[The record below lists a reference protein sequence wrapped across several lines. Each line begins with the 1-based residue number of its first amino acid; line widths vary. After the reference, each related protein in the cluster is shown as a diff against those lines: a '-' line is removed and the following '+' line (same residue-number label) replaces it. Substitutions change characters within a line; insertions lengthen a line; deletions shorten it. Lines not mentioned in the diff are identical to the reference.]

1 MKNQLFFLAILCF
14 FLATSCNT
22 NSLLNF
28 SQQVSIPPNSRA
40 IIKNKN
46 IVIQGPEGFCLDE
59 TISNLSSNSTFLL
72 FGNCAAISQSNSVT
86 QSEVHAVLTT
96 AISKDKS
103 KNRPFNREWL
113 DSYLRSEDGKSNLSS
128 NRNSED
134 IEVLD
139 SFKMDEAYFVLIQ
152 NNGERKSEAI
162 SKYSWRAYLEVS
174 GYLISL
180 SIIGFNQNPMKHNE
194 SLEIMRHFVN
204 EIRTNN
210 GLKRTSVPIN

>member
-1 MKNQLFFLAILCF
+1 MFL
-14 FLATSCNT
+14 
-22 NSLLNF
+22 
-28 SQQVSIPPNSRA
+28 
-40 IIKNKN
+40 
-46 IVIQGPEGFCLDE
+46 
-59 TISNLSSNSTFLL
+59 NLSSNSTFLL

-152 NNGERKSEAI
+152 NNGERKSEGI
-162 SKYSWRAYLEVS
+162 SKHSWRAYLEVS